1 MFYDLSPMRPDEFG
15 RQRARRWTEAMQC
28 RIAANEGIEQ
38 ARNEAARLSQP
49 TGEVG

>member
-28 RIAANEGIEQ
+28 RVAAQEGIEQ
-38 ARNEAARLSQP
+38 ARNEAKRLSGDA
-49 TGEVG
+49 GEVG